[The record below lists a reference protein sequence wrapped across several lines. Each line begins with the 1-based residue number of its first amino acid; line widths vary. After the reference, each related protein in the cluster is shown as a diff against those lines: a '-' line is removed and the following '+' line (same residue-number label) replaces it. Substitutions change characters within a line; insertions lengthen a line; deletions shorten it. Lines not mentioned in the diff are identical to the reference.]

1 MNILPCPLPFN
12 EGKEGEIGKK
22 KNHHDRWCF
31 LTFLLP
37 NLGKKRILR
46 ILTWVFNYDLHHSK
60 A

>member
-12 EGKEGEIGKK
+12 EGKEREIGK

-37 NLGKKRILR
+37 NLGKKEFLE
-46 ILTWVFNYDLHHSK
+46 Y
-60 A
+60 